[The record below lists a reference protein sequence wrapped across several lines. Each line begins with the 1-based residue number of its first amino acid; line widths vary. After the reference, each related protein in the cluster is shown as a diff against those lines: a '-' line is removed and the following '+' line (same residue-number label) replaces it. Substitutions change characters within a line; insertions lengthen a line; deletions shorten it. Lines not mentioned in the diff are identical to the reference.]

1 MYPRQRPQTYREL
14 TQYQQ
19 KALEAHIHVLWGLS
33 NANAVPTDPPEQLL
47 KNFESRFSMSTE
59 TDLYQQF
66 NNGPSLVLPSL
77 VQITVSIPSNSR
89 SKLAASIKRMEE
101 HILEYMQTCLS
112 KFGLW
117 CWCPDLRQS
126 PYSLYNAACRI
137 VALDTFKQALV
148 SHSYAHFNPN
158 ISYTKNLAFL
168 VRLYDHIVHHYIY
181 SRYKQDIKKPGSVRI
196 ADSASPQYHNRT
208 RVSDTWFLIYGVR
221 VLIHKSS
228 LPLPV
233 FSSSETIAIHNATSI
248 SSIQRLLPMMSLTL
262 RTALKMVD

>member
-1 MYPRQRPQTYREL
+1 
-14 TQYQQ
+14 
-19 KALEAHIHVLWGLS
+19 
-33 NANAVPTDPPEQLL
+33 
-47 KNFESRFSMSTE
+47 MSTE
-59 TDLYQQF
+59 SDLYQQF
-66 NNGPSLVLPSL
+66 NNGPSLV
-77 VQITVSIPSNSR
+77 QITFSIPSNSR

-126 PYSLYNAACRI
+126 PYSLYNAACWI
-137 VALDTFKQALV
+137 FALDTFKQALV

-158 ISYTKNLAFL
+158 ISYTKNLSFL

-208 RVSDTWFLIYGVR
+208 RVSDMHFLIYSIQ
-221 VLIHKSS
+221 VLIHESS

-233 FSSSETIAIHNATSI
+233 FSFSETTSIHNATLI
-248 SSIQRLLPMMSLTL
+248 SLIRRQPLTMNPTL
-262 RTALKMVD
+262 RTAPKMVDWSTGSRSVLSALKQPICSSENSIKSERVLLNLMPVEGGGSGCV